1 MLGTAKLAA
10 DKIAVIFQVR
20 TVSLGEVTSLK
31 SCSGR
36 VTELGLNSVPPSATV
51 PAYLSQRR
59 QEG

>member
-1 MLGTAKLAA
+1 MLGTTKLAA

-36 VTELGLNSVPPSATV
+36 VMELGLNSGPPSATV